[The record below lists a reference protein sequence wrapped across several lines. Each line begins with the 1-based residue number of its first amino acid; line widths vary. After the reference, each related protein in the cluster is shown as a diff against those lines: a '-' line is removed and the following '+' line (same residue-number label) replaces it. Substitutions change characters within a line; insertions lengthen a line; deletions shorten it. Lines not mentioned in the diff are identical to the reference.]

1 MPETLVLGTP
11 AAAALAERL
20 GATVTDVSA
29 DGPTAGRIVVAAW
42 PERLEPG
49 DVDHLEPDAWA
60 ARGEEPLVAWLVA
73 MGAASARCADGG
85 VIVAV
90 VDRPPPLDAAGW
102 APESGIADAVEAL
115 ARSLARS
122 EGPRGVR
129 VNAVTT
135 SVRVARPPVVD
146 PQPPLARYPG
156 DLDDLAGAVRL
167 LLDDKGAGL
176 TGTVVHA
183 DLGRSWR

>member
-1 MPETLVLGTP
+1 MPEILVLGTE
-11 AAAALAERL
+11 AAADLAEHL
-20 GATVTDVSA
+20 GTTVSPV
-29 DGPTAGRIVVAAW
+29 DGDGHQAERVVVAAW

-49 DVDHLEPDAWA
+49 PVDDLEPDAWA

-73 MGAASARCADGG
+73 MGAAAARCADGG

-115 ARSLARS
+115 TRSLARS
-122 EGPRGVR
+122 EGPRDVR

-135 SVRVARPPVVD
+135 AARVARPPVVD

-156 DLDDLAGAVRL
+156 DLEDVAGAVRL
-167 LLDDKGAGL
+167 LLDDDGAGL

>member
-1 MPETLVLGTP
+1 MPEPLVLGSP
-11 AAAALAERL
+11 AAADLAARL
-20 GATVTDVSA
+20 GGTLAPVTREGA
-29 DGPTAGRIVVAAW
+29 PAQRIVVAAW
-42 PERLEPG
+42 PERLDPA
-49 DVDHLEPDAWA
+49 DVDDLDPDAWA
-60 ARGEEPLVAWLVA
+60 ARAEEPLVDWLIA
-73 MGAASARCADGG
+73 LGAAAARCADGG
-85 VIVAV
+85 AIVAV

-115 ARSLARS
+115 TRSLARS

-135 SVRVARPPVVD
+135 AARVARPPVVD

-156 DLDDLAGAVRL
+156 DLDDLVGAVRL
-167 LLDDKGAGL
+167 LLDDDGAGL